1 MVTFFY
7 YYLLIF
13 VFIVLGALL
22 CIQAI
27 LYSSPTDEEEKED
40 EQCKDQTLPSGLEV
54 WSPVLPPC
62 LVGPSVQYSSVLIT
76 DVKSSNAIT
85 IR

>member
-1 MVTFFY
+1 MPD
-7 YYLLIF
+7 
-13 VFIVLGALL
+13 ALL

-27 LYSSPTDEEEKED
+27 LYSSLTDTEAPVDED
-40 EQCKDQTLPSGLEV
+40 KQCKEQKLPSGVKV
-54 WSPVLPPC
+54 WAPVMPPC

-76 DVKSSNAIT
+76 DVNSSNAIT

>member
-1 MVTFFY
+1 MVIYLFF
-7 YYLLIF
+7 LN
-13 VFIVLGALL
+13 IVSAALL

-27 LYSSPTDEEEKED
+27 LYSSPTDEEKD
-40 EQCKDQTLPSGLEV
+40 KQCTDQTFPSGLV
-54 WSPVLPPC
+54 VGGTVLPPC

>member
-1 MVTFFY
+1 MVILFFS
-7 YYLLIF
+7 
-13 VFIVLGALL
+13 VNIVSGARL

-27 LYSSPTDEEEKED
+27 LYSSPTDEQKD
-40 EQCKDQTLPSGLEV
+40 KQCTDQSLPSGVEV
-54 WSPVLPPC
+54 RGPVLPPC